1 VLSILSILIPVLSGL
16 LISVAIIVREGRW
29 SEWLLAFF
37 LAPGI
42 GIALSSVLYFFWA
55 IIFQPLYNLP
65 GYLALEVGFLISIAV
80 VVWIKFRKTI
90 RLPQTAFWK
99 GWIVPRRWDL
109 RTWIGVGGAFLLLV
123 SLANFLEDW
132 VLAFFAAPDGNW
144 DAWTIWNLHAR
155 FINSGE
161 LWRNGFTSE
170 MTWWSHPD
178 YPLLLP
184 GLIARVWALIAS
196 QSQYVP
202 ALVELVFILCIL
214 GTIIAS
220 VGLLRGWKLAVFAGL
235 FTLPIL
241 HDSLGTQQYA
251 DMPLAFFFLTT
262 NLLLWLADGPRKNQP
277 RLLFLAGV
285 MAGAAIWTKNEGW
298 ALLLAMV
305 ITEGLLLL
313 VEKPKLRDQIKR
325 WAWLGA
331 GIAPLLATALVFKIF
346 VAPPNDIVNS
356 LGSQDILAK
365 ISDPSR
371 YALIWQS
378 IKDQFFRIGS
388 LKVGLLPALIG
399 FVLVAG
405 WNKITKD
412 TVWIGLRLAVVALV
426 YFGIYLLTP
435 HSLEW
440 HLSTSLDRLFDQIV
454 PTLILMVFL
463 FINRL
468 ENIP

>member
-1 VLSILSILIPVLSGL
+1 MLSILSILVPLIIGL
-16 LISVAIIVREGRW
+16 FISLAIIVREGRW
-29 SEWLLAFF
+29 SEWLLAIF
-37 LAPGI
+37 LAPGV
-42 GIALSSVLYFFWA
+42 GIAISSALYFFWA
-55 IIFQPLYNLP
+55 IVFHPLYNLTV
-65 GYLALEVGFLISIAV
+65 YLALEAGLSVIVAI
-80 VVWIKFRKTI
+80 VVWAKFRRTI
-90 RLPQTAFWK
+90 LHPRMAFWK
-99 GWIVPRRWDL
+99 GWIAPRHWNL
-109 RTWIGVGGAFLLLV
+109 KTWISASGIFLLLV
-123 SLANFLEDW
+123 SLANFLENW
-132 VLAFFAAPDGNW
+132 ILAFFAAPEGNW
-144 DAWTIWNLHAR
+144 DAWSIWNLHAR

-184 GLIARVWALIAS
+184 GFIARVWALIAS

-202 ALVELVFILCIL
+202 ALVELCFILCIL

-220 VGLLRGWKLAVFAGL
+220 VELLRGWKLAIFAGL

-251 DMPLAFFFLTT
+251 DMPLAFFFLAT
-262 NLLLWLADGPRKNQP
+262 NLLLCLADGSRKNQP
-277 RLLFLAGV
+277 QLLFLAGV

-298 ALLLAMV
+298 ALLLAMM

-313 VEKPKLRDQIKR
+313 AEKPKLRDQIKR

-331 GIAPLLATALVFKIF
+331 GLIPLLATALVFKVF
-346 VAPPNDIVNS
+346 VAPPNDIVNN

-365 ISDPSR
+365 ISDLSR

-378 IKDQFFRIGS
+378 IKDQFFRIGL

-412 TVWIGLRLAVVALV
+412 VAWIGLRLAIIALV

-440 HLSTSLDRLFDQIV
+440 HLSTSLDRLFDQLI

-463 FINRL
+463 FINNL
-468 ENIP
+468 EDVS